1 MPQGYLPLEQGAI
14 SWTAVLET
22 KGSEADTPAAP
33 AGPQAL
39 LGLRRSTGSRFVV
52 FTIQNKNTQ
61 QMYWDLPFTKYYLT
75 SYSGG

>member
-1 MPQGYLPLEQGAI
+1 MTTPSHTHSKTHQRLKACSHKAWKEEVHFYSPMPQDYLPLEQGAI

-39 LGLRRSTGSRFVV
+39 LGLRRSTGS
-52 FTIQNKNTQ
+52 
-61 QMYWDLPFTKYYLT
+61 
-75 SYSGG
+75 